1 MATSH
6 DTITLG
12 KKDVSEMA
20 VLTITL
26 INLIRMLFKKVSKT
40 PSRKLKVTL
49 DTEINSEAL
58 SDLSKLPGTIS
69 GRLYSHV
76 DTLRYSYSTYG
87 LEGGIVEDNEM
98 HHQIYKLS
106 KEVNLTLFLLALYLI
121 PSPSGA
127 NHSSPKSDF
136 KNWFFGWERLW
147 CIATNH
153 FMEILVCSVH

>member
-58 SDLSKLPGTIS
+58 SDLSKLPGTIITA
-69 GRLYSHV
+69 HM
-76 DTLRYSYSTYG
+76 D
-87 LEGGIVEDNEM
+87 
-98 HHQIYKLS
+98 
-106 KEVNLTLFLLALYLI
+106 
-121 PSPSGA
+121 
-127 NHSSPKSDF
+127 
-136 KNWFFGWERLW
+136 
-147 CIATNH
+147 
-153 FMEILVCSVH
+153 